1 MKSYKKHREWWKN
14 RLEKLKLKS
23 SKLPREIA
31 VNKEDLFDETKIV
44 HGFNSL
50 FTDAGKNLASK
61 IPNPSASF
69 EYFENKSEILME
81 TTALSMNELKDAFYS
96 LKSNKDL
103 GCGDISDTVIKKY
116 LDSLCEPWKY
126 LFSL

>member
-1 MKSYKKHREWWKN
+1 M
-14 RLEKLKLKS
+14 EKLKLKS
-23 SKLPREIA
+23 SKLPRKIA
-31 VNKEDLFDETKIV
+31 VNKVDLFDETKIA

-96 LKSNKDL
+96 LKSNKDP